1 MKSFY
6 VARCWKGDAVTW
18 EAWSYDK
25 RTLIK
30 IMKTD
35 DLFSNN
41 LYYVSQKTCQKIFSR
56 NQSIQ
61 RYTQP
66 AAVRAECERVKRTQ
80 EEMNNGE

>member
-6 VARCWKGDAVTW
+6 VARYWKNERLLW
-18 EAWSYDK
+18 QAWSYDK

-41 LYYVSQKTCQKIFSR
+41 LYYVSQKTCQLFFSR
-56 NQSIQ
+56 NQSTQ

-66 AAVRAECERVKRTQ
+66 AAIRAECERVKETQ
-80 EEMNNGE
+80 EETDE